1 MSENK
6 KTTEEFEQWDTQST
20 YQTGSTQPPKSR
32 GGLIA
37 FLLGLVI
44 FLCGISTALGLM
56 NIKLRWQLNAQATDE
71 NCPVAFTRT
80 TDGFAQIDAGPNY
93 FSLGFSGETVTE
105 FWNLYEDLPQG
116 IYITEVCPLTDAA
129 AKGVEPG
136 DILLRVDQ
144 TPITDTAALTA
155 LLERYRSGDTVDVTL
170 FRDGKELSVQ
180 LKVG

>member
-6 KTTEEFEQWDTQST
+6 KSTEEFDVWETQST

-32 GGLIA
+32 GGLVA

-44 FLCGISTALGLM
+44 FLCGISTALGMM
-56 NIKLRWQLNAQATDE
+56 NIKLRWQLNVQATE
-71 NCPVAFTRT
+71 EACPVAFTRT
-80 TDGFAQIDAGPNY
+80 TDGIAQIQTAPDC
-93 FSLGFSGETVTE
+93 FSLGFCGETVTE
-105 FWNLYEDLPQG
+105 FWKLYEDLPQG
-116 IYITEVCPLTDAA
+116 IYITEVSGDAA
-129 AKGVEPG
+129 AKGMEPG

-144 TPITDTAALTA
+144 TPITDTAGLTA
-155 LLERYRSGDTVDVTL
+155 LLEQYRPGDTVDVTL